1 MKWRV
6 VLEPDLETNEWAIWC
21 PELPGCVY
29 AGATQEEALNNIRE
43 AIELYL
49 QPDAIELVHGAVV
62 REVILG

>member
-6 VLEPDLETNEWAIWC
+6 VLEPDLEIGEWAIWC
-21 PELPGCVY
+21 PELPGCVS

-49 QPDAIELVHGAVV
+49 QPDAIELVHGAVI